1 LFTQEI
7 YAKEGTF
14 GISSPSTLEEDHE
27 ARQESRHVMN
37 MTPNDPRTEASTC
50 KSSGT
55 QPENNEVCIAR
66 IQALTVKE
74 TTSMAQMQV
83 HTNKESYKKQPGRKP
98 GPNQAEMGLGRPA
111 WANRP
116 SPLRAQIGA
125 PFALGVRLFIAS
137 ASVRRHIEQIILLT
151 PFTRKPPLQ
160 DEGESWMSS
169 SQGSTLAE
177 GRKQEEDSKPLA

>member
-7 YAKEGTF
+7 YAKEETF

-37 MTPNDPRTEASTC
+37 MTPNDTRTEASTC

-55 QPENNEVCIAR
+55 QPENSKAWIAR

-74 TTSMAQMQV
+74 MTSKAHMQV
-83 HTNKESYKKQPGRKP
+83 HTNKESREKQLGRKP
-98 GPNQAEMGLGRPA
+98 RP
-111 WANRP
+111 NRP
-116 SPLRAQIGA
+116 SPLLARFGT
-125 PFALGVRLFIAS
+125 PFALGVHLFIAS
-137 ASVRRHIEQIILLT
+137 SSVRRHIKQIILLT
-151 PFTRKPPLQ
+151 PFTRNPPPQ

-169 SQGSTLAE
+169 SQGLMLAE